1 MLAKKIILGL
11 VLLATAT
18 LSQRPMLLPTHLA
31 ALTSNVT
38 AVPHRLSDARRIVG
52 SRFARNSRT
61 AQNEAVE
68 IGRSRLILCL
78 TQSLR
83 QLGEVHCHVPRL
95 FPRE

>member
-18 LSQRPMLLPTHLA
+18 TLA
-31 ALTSNVT
+31 TTDAFANAPGGAYINVT